1 MGAMSA
7 TGADNTPNLL
17 VIADDLFVSLWHG
30 TGLQMGT
37 ALYDSRDGGY
47 FTNASRQNLGGVGV
61 FWITHNGSEILYTM
75 KLFLNPHALP
85 AVAIPE
91 ELARAFN
98 AVNHVDRW

>member
-1 MGAMSA
+1 LRRGCHYDLAVSA
-7 TGADNTPNLL
+7 QIETRRSPASCIRPEPRLDEKIGG
-17 VIADDLFVSLWHG
+17 DDTHLFAVRYQYLPPTHG
-30 TGLQMGT
+30 G
-37 ALYDSRDGGY
+37 
-47 FTNASRQNLGGVGV
+47 